1 MDDLSE
7 RPFLPIA
14 TPLYYAVSCGFT
26 ELARGFIVDRGD
38 DVNAGCGR
46 YGTPLHAASYKGDLT
61 TASLLLQYGADV
73 NSSIGGQVPLRRAY
87 NGGHVGVM
95 CLLLDYGAD
104 GDMRDGNR
112 LGTVLHHA
120 SYDGQLEMVRLLLQA
135 GADVNGK
142 GFADQTPLHLAV
154 IKGQTKVAQLL
165 IQHGADANAKSEIS
179 FTPFQAAT
187 MYARHDI
194 VQLMLEGGAEREEG
208 L

>member
-87 NGGHVGVM
+87 NGGHVG
-95 CLLLDYGAD
+95 LSD

-165 IQHGADANAKSEIS
+165 IQHGADANAKCEIS

-187 MYARHDI
+187 MYARHNI
-194 VQLMLEGGAEREEG
+194 VQLMLEGARREKEG